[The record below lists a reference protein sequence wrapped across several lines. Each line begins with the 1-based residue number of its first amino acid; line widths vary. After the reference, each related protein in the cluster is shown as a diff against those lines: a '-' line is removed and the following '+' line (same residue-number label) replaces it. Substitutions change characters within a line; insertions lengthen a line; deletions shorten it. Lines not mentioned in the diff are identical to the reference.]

1 MRTSVVRI
9 GIAGCG
15 LAARIHLDR
24 LLALEGVEIVGCAD
38 PDLSAA
44 AALADRAS
52 ATSRD
57 GSATPV
63 VRRSPTIASSCAS

>member
-15 LAARIHLDR
+15 MAARIHLDR
-24 LLALEGVEIVGCAD
+24 LLALEGVAIVGCAD

-44 AALADRAS
+44 EAGRPGGPRSRRRRRHAS
-52 ATSRD
+52 PRVYRPS
-57 GSATPV
+57 
-63 VRRSPTIASSCAS
+63 

>member
-1 MRTSVVRI
+1 MKTSVVRI

-15 LAARIHLDR
+15 MAARIHLDR
-24 LLALEGVEIVGCAD
+24 LLALDGVAIVGCAD

-52 ATSRD
+52 LQRPGQRGTCPRVHRPS
-57 GSATPV
+57 
-63 VRRSPTIASSCAS
+63 